1 MDRMSE
7 DNEPDQVFDGSIPE
21 IYDELMVPLIFAPYA
36 TDLTT
41 RLRALLTDLDTGS
54 LLEVAAG
61 TGVLTREMADQLP
74 STVEITATDLNQPM
88 LDRAEVI
95 GTARPVRWQQA
106 DAMNL
111 PFHDHSFDAVAC
123 QFGAMFFPD
132 KSFAF
137 AEFRRVLRPGGV
149 LVFNV
154 WDAIATNDFARIV
167 TDALGEVFP
176 DDPPL
181 FMARVPHG
189 YHDEA
194 SIRADLAG
202 GGFSAAASIEAVEA
216 RSRAATAATA
226 AIAYC
231 KGTPLRNEIVARDA
245 GRLEDAVVHATTAIE
260 RIHGSIDVDGR
271 VRALVVTVTA
281 PA

>member
-1 MDRMSE
+1 MDGMSAAS
-7 DNEPDQVFDGSIPE
+7 EPDQVFDGSIPE

-36 TDLTT
+36 VDLAVRVQD
-41 RLRALLTDLDTGS
+41 RLAGLATGS
-54 LLEVAAG
+54 VLEVAAG
-61 TGVLTREMADQLP
+61 TGVVTREMADRLP
-74 STVEITATDLNQPM
+74 STIDITATDLNQPM
-88 LDRAEVI
+88 LDRAATI
-95 GTARPVRWQQA
+95 GTSRPVRWQQA

-111 PFHDHSFDAVAC
+111 PFPDNAFDAVVC

-132 KSFAF
+132 RSVAF
-137 AEFRRVLRPGGV
+137 AEFRRVLRPGGL

-154 WDAIATNDFARIV
+154 WDVIDTNDFARIV

-189 YHDEA
+189 YYDEA
-194 SIRADLAG
+194 VIRADLAG
-202 GGFSAAASIEAVEA
+202 GGFSLAATIEAVDA

-231 KGTPLRNEIVARDA
+231 KGTPLRNEIVARDPH
-245 GRLEDAVVHATTAIE
+245 RLDDAVAHATTAIE
-260 RIHGSIDVDGR
+260 RDHGATDVDGR
-271 VRALVVTVTA
+271 IRAHVVTATA

>member
-1 MDRMSE
+1 MDGMSGAS
-7 DNEPDQVFDGSIPE
+7 EPDQVFDGSIPE
-21 IYDELMVPLIFAPYA
+21 IYDELMVPLIFTPYA
-36 TDLTT
+36 IDLAVRVQD
-41 RLRALLTDLDTGS
+41 RLAGLATGS
-54 LLEVAAG
+54 VLEVAAG
-61 TGVLTREMADQLP
+61 TGVVTREMADRLP
-74 STVEITATDLNQPM
+74 STIDITATDLNQPM
-88 LDRAEVI
+88 LDRAATI
-95 GTARPVRWQQA
+95 GTSRPVRWQQA

-111 PFHDHSFDAVAC
+111 PFPDNGFDAVAC

-132 KSFAF
+132 RSVAF
-137 AEFRRVLRPGGV
+137 AEFRRVLRPGGL

-154 WDAIATNDFARIV
+154 WDVIDTNDFARIV

-194 SIRADLAG
+194 VIRADLAG
-202 GGFSAAASIEAVEA
+202 GGFSLAATIEAVDA

-231 KGTPLRNEIVARDA
+231 KGTPLRNEIVARDPH
-245 GRLEDAVVHATTAIE
+245 RLDDAVANATAAIE
-260 RIHGSIDVDGR
+260 RDHGSTDVDGR
-271 VRALVVTVTA
+271 IRAHVVTVTS